1 MVNKQQKVERARD
14 LFLAGYNCSQSVAA
28 AFAPEMGLDEKT
40 VLRMASAFG
49 GGLGGMR
56 LTCGAASGMCLA
68 LSTIN
73 GYDEADDPEAKKHL
87 YAQMRRL
94 GEQFLA
100 EHGTLICRDLLE
112 KNGVEAKAEPSP
124 RTPEY
129 YRTRPCA
136 RYVECCAALLSD
148 ALNEENE

>member
-1 MVNKQQKVERARD
+1 MVDKQQKVERARD

-28 AFAPEMGLDEKT
+28 AFAPEMGLEEKT

-49 GGLGGMR
+49 GGMGGMR
-56 LTCGAASGMCLA
+56 MTCGAVSGMCMA
-68 LSTIN
+68 FGAIA
-73 GYDEADDPEAKKHL
+73 GYDDQDDPEAKQHL
-87 YAQMRRL
+87 YARMRRL
-94 GEQFLA
+94 CEQFLM
-100 EHGTLICRDLLE
+100 EYQTMNCRELLE

-136 RYVECCAALLSD
+136 RYVECCAGLLAD
-148 ALNEENE
+148 ALGEGNE

>member
-14 LFLAGYNCSQSVAA
+14 LFLEGYNCAQSVAA
-28 AFAPEMGLDEKT
+28 AFAPEMGLEEKA
-40 VLRMASAFG
+40 VLRLSSAFG

-56 LTCGAASGMCLA
+56 AVCGAVSGMAMVLGS
-68 LSTIN
+68 LN
-73 GYDEADDPEAKKHL
+73 GYDEADETEGKKHL

-94 GEQFLA
+94 CTQFTDQY
-100 EHGTLICRDLLE
+100 GTLTCRDLLQQS
-112 KNGVEAKAEPSP
+112 GVVAKAEPSE

-136 RYVECCAALLSD
+136 RYVECCAGLLAD
-148 ALNEENE
+148 ALNEGNE